1 MSKKTLIA
9 FLVEIAL
16 YIIAGL
22 AFYQGFHYFMADV
35 DGFKHILKVGPMF
48 LSCFMLTY
56 LLFAYY
62 YLTHQPNEEKRAKT
76 LRFNGFGF
84 IVLGGLL
91 LVLIVVNI
99 ALGNYEFG
107 YNSLIFP
114 VDLILIDVVMVAIG
128 VLITLKKAWI
138 LEKIPVICREYSK
151 PKWVVIV
158 GRTLGFIYVWVAEY
172 FLAALLMAPTYI
184 DVTTPTF
191 GHTVPL
197 YVLMVFMSLILF
209 WHEFYLA
216 WNKEKEMKQDVV
228 LAIRIIGLCFATTIG
243 LAVLVIDIAIGHT
256 YYISHNLQCILPID
270 YMISKNIGPRLLTLC
285 PMIALWFNFVASTTC
300 IAKSNKPKETEPLS

>member
-62 YLTHQPNEEKRAKT
+62 YLIHQPNEEKRAKT
-76 LRFNGFGF
+76 LKVNGFGF
-84 IVLGGLL
+84 MIGGGLL
-91 LVLIVVNI
+91 LVLIIVNI
-99 ALGNYEFG
+99 ILGNYEFG

-114 VDLILIDVVMVAIG
+114 VDIILMDVLMVALG
-128 VLITLKKAWI
+128 VLITIKKAWI

-151 PKWVVIV
+151 PKWVTIV
-158 GRTLGFIYVWVAEY
+158 GRILGFVYVWIAEY
-172 FLAALLMAPTYI
+172 FFAALLMAPTYI
-184 DVTTPTF
+184 DFTTPTF
-191 GHTVPL
+191 GHTIPL
-197 YVLMVFMSLILF
+197 YVMMVFSSLVLF

-216 WNKEKEMKQDVV
+216 YTKEKEMPYEALVAV
-228 LAIRIIGLCFATTIG
+228 RTIMLCFSTIIGI
-243 LAVLVIDIAIGHT
+243 AVLLMDFALGHT
-256 YYISHNLQCILPID
+256 YYISQNLQCILPID
-270 YMISKNIGPRLLTLC
+270 YMISKNIGPRLLALC
-285 PMIALWFNFVASTTC
+285 PMIAMWFNFIVSITVM
-300 IAKSNKPKETEPLS
+300 AKAKESKETEPLS

>member
-76 LRFNGFGF
+76 LKVNGLGF
-84 IVLGGLL
+84 IIGGGLL
-91 LVLIVVNI
+91 LVLIIVNLI
-99 ALGNYEFG
+99 LGNYEFG

-114 VDLILIDVVMVAIG
+114 VDIILIDVVMLALGI
-128 VLITLKKAWI
+128 LITVKKSWV
-138 LEKIPVICREYSK
+138 LEKIPVICKEYSK

-158 GRTLGFIYVWVAEY
+158 GRVLGFIYVWVAEY

-184 DVTTPTF
+184 DFGTPTF
-191 GHTVPL
+191 GHTIPL
-197 YVLMVFMSLILF
+197 YILMVFMSLVLF
-209 WHEFYLA
+209 WREFYLA
-216 WNKEKEMKQDVV
+216 YNKEKEMDKGVV
-228 LAIRIIGLCFATTIG
+228 KGITIASLCFATVIG
-243 LAVLVIDIAIGHT
+243 IGVLVTDLLIGHT

-285 PMIALWFNFVASTTC
+285 PMIALWFNFIGSKTC
-300 IAKSNKPKETEPLS
+300 MAKANKQKETEPLS

>member
-22 AFYQGFHYFMADV
+22 AFYQGFHYFMADI
-35 DGFKHILKVGPMF
+35 DGFKHIAKVGPMF

-56 LLFAYY
+56 LLFAYH

-76 LRFNGFGF
+76 LKVNGMGF
-84 IVLGGLL
+84 MIGGGVLLAAIIINL
-91 LVLIVVNI
+91 

-114 VDLILIDVVMVAIG
+114 IDIILMDVVMLALGI
-128 VLITLKKAWI
+128 LITVKKDWV
-138 LEKIPVICREYSK
+138 LEKIPVICKEYSK
-151 PKWVVIV
+151 PLWLVIV
-158 GRTLGFIYVWVAEY
+158 GRILGFIYVWIAEY
-172 FLAALLMAPTYI
+172 FFAALLMSPTYI
-184 DVTTPTF
+184 DPSTPSF
-191 GHTVPL
+191 GHTIPL
-197 YVLMVFMSLILF
+197 YILMVFMSLVLF
-209 WHEFYLA
+209 WREFYLA
-216 WNKEKEMKQDVV
+216 YNKEKEMNADVV
-228 LAIRIIGLCFATTIG
+228 KGISIASLCFATVVG
-243 LAVLVIDIAIGHT
+243 LGVLITDLLIGHT

-285 PMIALWFNFVASTTC
+285 PLIAVWFNFIVTLTIMS
-300 IAKSNKPKETEPLS
+300 KKEKKEETEPLS

>member
-76 LRFNGFGF
+76 LKVNGLGF
-84 IVLGGLL
+84 IIGGGLL
-91 LVLIVVNI
+91 LVLITVNLI
-99 ALGNYEFG
+99 LGNYEFG

-114 VDLILIDVVMVAIG
+114 VDIILMDVVMLALGI
-128 VLITLKKAWI
+128 LITVKKAWV
-138 LEKIPVICREYSK
+138 LEKIPVICKEYSK

-158 GRTLGFIYVWVAEY
+158 GRVLGFIYVWVAEY

-184 DVTTPTF
+184 DVTTSTF
-191 GHTVPL
+191 GHTIPL
-197 YVLMVFMSLILF
+197 YVLMLFMSLVLF
-209 WHEFYLA
+209 WREFYLA
-216 WNKEKEMKQDVV
+216 YNKEKEMDKGVV
-228 LAIRIIGLCFATTIG
+228 KGITIASLCFATVIG
-243 LAVLVIDIAIGHT
+243 IGVLVTDLLIGHT

-285 PMIALWFNFVASTTC
+285 PMIALWFNFIESLAMM
-300 IAKSNKPKETEPLS
+300 AKAKKAKETEPLS